1 MSADKEDM
9 LDTLTPEEREAIAEV
24 DADEQAAL
32 ERIASGAAD
41 PGGDDDDDDAAAG
54 DAGAGGEGGDAAAA
68 APAPAAAPSPGPAD
82 ASKAQGPDDGAQPAP
97 APAPSSAAKQAG
109 AYRADLPN
117 DFAEKKADADRRAG
131 ELRAKFK
138 AGEIEVEEYEA
149 QRATIDDERD
159 ALRRA
164 EIKAE
169 ISREMNEQ
177 SLENQWRQA
186 IERQLVEAAKPEHG
200 GIDYSKDADKMGD
213 LDGFVRSLGARPEN
227 ADKPMDWFLAEAH
240 RRVLALHGITPA
252 AAPAAAP
259 AQDGAAAVAAAVD
272 KRKPPTAAVP
282 PTVAHVPG
290 SDGPG
295 DMGGDEFADLDR
307 LEGVELEAALSRLSP
322 AQREKYAAG
331 A

>member
-41 PGGDDDDDDAAAG
+41 PGGDDDDGNGDDAVAN
-54 DAGAGGEGGDAAAA
+54 DAGAGAGSEGGDAAAA
-68 APAPAAAPSPGPAD
+68 
-82 ASKAQGPDDGAQPAP
+82 PAP
-97 APAPSSAAKQAG
+97 APADSPKAQGAAEGAQPAAAPAPAAKQAG
-109 AYRADLPN
+109 AYRADLPS

-186 IERQLVEAAKPEHG
+186 IERQIAEATKPEHG
-200 GIDYSKDADKMGD
+200 GIDYSKDAEKMGD